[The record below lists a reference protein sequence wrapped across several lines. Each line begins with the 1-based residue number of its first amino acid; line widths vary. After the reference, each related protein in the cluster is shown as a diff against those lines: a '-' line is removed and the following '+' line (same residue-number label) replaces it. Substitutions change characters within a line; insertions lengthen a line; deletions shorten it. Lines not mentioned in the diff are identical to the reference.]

1 MSAFL
6 IDTPTSTGNQL
17 LKNCIPSKAIHL
29 KVRLSYVSGG
39 HQGDQ
44 NPRQPLVKEFIP
56 LAEQEANFSIPL
68 QQYMVNAQG

>member
-6 IDTPTSTGNQL
+6 IDTPTPTGKQL
-17 LKNCIPSKAIHL
+17 LKNCIPSRAFTRRSI
-29 KVRLSYVSGG
+29 SPVSGG

-56 LAEQEANFSIPL
+56 LAKQKANFSIPL
-68 QQYMVNAQG
+68 RQDMVNAQG